1 MTTGAQ
7 QIRDAVAADT
17 VLMPGVYDALTARIA
32 ARVGF
37 DVVFISGYSVSA
49 ARLGEPDFGFLTQ
62 TDMVEA
68 ARAVCRVS
76 DAPVIVDADTGYGNA
91 VNVLR
96 AVRDL
101 QDAGAAG
108 VFLED
113 QVWPKKCG
121 HMAGK
126 RVVDTAEHAAKI
138 RAAVD
143 ARGDR
148 DLFVVARTDARQPL
162 GVEEAIERC
171 LAYKEAGADALF
183 VEAPQSVDELA
194 RSPRRSPHRSSRTW
208 SSAGS
213 RRTCRGPSCATW
225 GSRCRLPA
233 RGALRGHA
241 SGDRRPHRAPR
252 QGDDVRRLRPDG
264 HVRRVQR
271 PRRPRR
277 ALRGRGALRLLSD
290 HAGRQT
296 ERGTEESNLE
306 LGFWRPTCYHYTSP
320 PSGGDCSQCGRR
332 DSNPQGL
339 SAHRH
344 LKPARLPVPP
354 RPRAQQLLRPRL
366 R

>member
-183 VEAPQSVDELA
+183 VEAPQSADELA
-194 RSPRRSPHRSSRTW
+194 RV
-208 SSAGS
+208 AE
-213 RRTCRGPSCATW
+213 A
-225 GSRCRLPA
+225 LPA
-233 RGALRGHA
+233 PLVANM
-241 SGDRRPHRAPR
+241 
-252 QGDDVRRLRPDG
+252 V
-264 HVRRVQR
+264 
-271 PRRPRR
+271 
-277 ALRGRGALRLLSD
+277 
-290 HAGRQT
+290 
-296 ERGTEESNLE
+296 ERGVTPHLSRSELRD
-306 LGFWRPTCYHYTSP
+306 LGFALIVCPLAALYAATRAVTDVLTELRDKETTSGAYDRMVTFDEFNALVDLDARYEDEARYTS
-320 PSGGDCSQCGRR
+320 
-332 DSNPQGL
+332 
-339 SAHRH
+339 
-344 LKPARLPVPP
+344 
-354 RPRAQQLLRPRL
+354 
-366 R
+366 